1 MRVRHRSYEASVWNC
16 PTPPRSARRAL
27 TSHARG
33 DTNELGAGAPRGRRG
48 RGPRADLIP
57 ARALAVLLRHRLRGI
72 TSLRRRAAAAGR
84 RSAVPEARLHMG
96 RDPLEGLDVAR
107 EILAQQHPGLH
118 RARADTGGSSH
129 HGFTSGTTE
138 FGRKLP

>member
-1 MRVRHRSYEASVWNC
+1 MHEVKLMSWVRVLRE
-16 PTPPRSARRAL
+16 
-27 TSHARG
+27 
-33 DTNELGAGAPRGRRG
+33 AGAAEVHVRISSPPVHWPCFYGIDFGGSPRCAGGPRPRGG
-48 RGPRADLIP
+48 AQQL
-57 ARALAVLLRHRLRGI
+57 
-72 TSLRRRAAAAGR
+72 
-84 RSAVPEARLHMG
+84 PEARLHMG